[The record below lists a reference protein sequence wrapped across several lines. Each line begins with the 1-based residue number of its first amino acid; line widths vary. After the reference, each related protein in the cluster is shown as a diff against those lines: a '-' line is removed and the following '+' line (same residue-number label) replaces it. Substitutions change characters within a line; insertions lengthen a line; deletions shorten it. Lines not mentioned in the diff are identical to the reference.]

1 MRKSNVSHR
10 MKIFGIDDLIFGGL
24 GLVGSLFTNQSNK
37 DNTAATNAANAAE
50 AQRNREF
57 QERMSNTAYQ
67 RGMKDMKEAG
77 LNPILAYQ
85 KGGASSPTGS
95 MATAINPPPME
106 NPIAAGINSALAIR
120 KNRAEVENLEQ
131 TNKNLAETQH
141 NIAAD
146 TQMKNATTAKTM
158 SEDRIRG
165 QELSQAEL
173 AAELAK
179 QDKAFYQTGTGKAA
193 RTAGT
198 AAQEVNRTVAPIVNN
213 ASKLTPFGRRFHF
226 D

>member
-1 MRKSNVSHR
+1 M
-10 MKIFGIDDLIFGGL
+10 FGIDDLIFGGL
-24 GLVGSLFTNQSNK
+24 GLAGSIFTNQTNK
-37 DNTAATNAANAAE
+37 ENTAATNAANAAE

-67 RGMKDMKEAG
+67 RGMADMKSAG

-85 KGGASSPTGS
+85 KGGASSPSGA
-95 MATAINPPPME
+95 MATAINPPPTE
-106 NPIAAGINSALAIR
+106 NPLAAAVSSALSIR
-120 KNRAEVENLEQ
+120 KNRAEVDNLEKQ
-131 TNKNLAETQH
+131 NLNLEETRH

-198 AAQEVNRTVAPIVNN
+198 AAQEVNRTVAPIVNS
-213 ASKLTPFGRRFHF
+213 ASKLFRGPGSRFHF